1 MPSGEK
7 FFANIPLVSF
17 LLLSEYINSAPLTC
31 APRIG
36 NSIDTSDWRMSF
48 DTCESKSSTHS
59 VPFHSRGIAV
69 GVFLLK
75 LYLLFVVSANLLSH

>member
-36 NSIDTSDWRMSF
+36 KRIDTSDWCMSF
-48 DTCESKSSTHS
+48 DTCESKNSTHS
-59 VPFHSRGIAV
+59 VPFPSRGIAV
-69 GVFLLK
+69 GVVLLP
-75 LYLLFVVSANLLSH
+75 LYLLFVMSAKLLSH